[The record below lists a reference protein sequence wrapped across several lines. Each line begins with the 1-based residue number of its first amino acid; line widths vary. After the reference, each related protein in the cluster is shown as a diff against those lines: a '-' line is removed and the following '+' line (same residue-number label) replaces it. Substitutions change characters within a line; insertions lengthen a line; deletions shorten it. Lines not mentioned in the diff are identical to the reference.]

1 MKVSD
6 IGYELSIRLGDPVG
20 QDTPTASGEVFSSE
34 EKLKYISRAFNK
46 LTRMLKILMRD
57 YQPSFSRTQRID
69 YFAFPAGY
77 NTVTLWVEDPNQAY
91 VTEIDEL
98 YIHYSLKG
106 STTVL
111 VKPAVYMEPDR
122 YLSNKYD
129 VNDTK
134 TTSFADGKFKYT
146 VFSNVLLG
154 KPVLYML
161 PTIASTNDNLYI
173 KAEILYK
180 PDYPKI
186 IWDSEIPVTSQYA
199 DLLIDLATIQ
209 GMQDI
214 ARADKAQLIERS
226 IAQDWQILGQY
237 GTYMKQTEGV
247 KE

>member
-6 IGYELSIRLGDPVG
+6 IGLELAIRLGDPVSHPE
-20 QDTPTASGEVFSSE
+20 DTGGVFTE
-34 EKLKYISRAFNK
+34 QEKLKYITRAYSKLSR
-46 LTRMLKILMRD
+46 LLRILMRD
-57 YQPSFSRTQRID
+57 YQPEFNKTERMD
-69 YFAFPAGY
+69 YFFFPSQEY
-77 NTVTLWVEDPNQAY
+77 RLTLYIAAEERAVVD
-91 VTEIDEL
+91 IDEL
-98 YIHYSLKG
+98 YIHYTLKG

-111 VKPAVYMEPDR
+111 VKPATYMEPSR

-129 VNDTK
+129 ANDMK
-134 TTSFADGKFKYT
+134 VTSFADGKFKYT
-146 VFSNVLLG
+146 VMSNVQLG

-161 PTIASTNDNLYI
+161 PTTNATDGNFYT

-186 IWDSEIPVTSQYA
+186 TWESELPITSQYI
-199 DLLIDLATIQ
+199 DLLIDLAAIQ